1 MRQKLTATRPMRY
14 ATRALQA
21 GDEFEASRQDARVLT
36 ALGRAR
42 PAQAVAPQDGDDAP
56 DPLDAL
62 RAEAEAAGV
71 DVDKR
76 WGEKR
81 LRTEIAKAT
90 EGRYERRDMRAE
102 D

>member
-42 PAQAVAPQDGDDAP
+42 PAQEAAPRDDDAG
-56 DPLDAL
+56 DGGMDAL

-90 EGRYERRDMRAE
+90 EGRYERRDLRAE